1 MNLRFLALIRGMRE
15 GGELKI
21 FFCFPK
27 GSVTSP
33 QSFDKEGWGQNF
45 KISVNIGNE

>member
-15 GGELKI
+15 GGVLKI

-33 QSFDKEGWGQNF
+33 QSFDKQGDVF
-45 KISVNIGNE
+45 SARRVFVFD